1 MMMQTKVLIA
11 DDRPRSRSGLRAVL
25 ALRPEIEIVG
35 EAADGQEGV
44 RLMDARMP
52 VMDGVEATR
61 LIKEEWP
68 EVRVVVLTI
77 HAAYWADPWPL
88 APTPS
93 WSRDVRLPGYA
104 RAVLRRLSAVLVSTN
119 LALAGLLAI
128 NLPLINWH
136 LNYCG
141 FSGLTVLPW
150 WAIAVL
156 GTLVGGLLLCV
167 YHTWVVRRGFTAWS
181 ALLWDTGEAGD
192 GTTAVSSPPW
202 RRLWLWILLSFVALV
217 TGMTLGVM
225 GAVLAASVT
234 GSSSSIRRIL
244 GSR

>member
-1 MMMQTKVLIA
+1 
-11 DDRPRSRSGLRAVL
+11 
-25 ALRPEIEIVG
+25 
-35 EAADGQEGV
+35 
-44 RLMDARMP
+44 
-52 VMDGVEATR
+52 MDGIVYTSSETPPALACTLTSKATGTDVAVVLVSGISQNHLLQLLAFYGIPLSVGLLFYQSPLLARATR
-61 LIKEEWP
+61 
-68 EVRVVVLTI
+68 
-77 HAAYWADPWPL
+77 
-88 APTPS
+88 S
-93 WSRDVRLPGYA
+93 GYA
-104 RAVLRRLSAVLVSTN
+104 RTVLRRLPAVLVSTN

-128 NLPLINWH
+128 NPTLINWH

-167 YHTWVVRRGFTAWS
+167 YHTWAVRRGFTAWS
-181 ALLWDTGEAGD
+181 ALLWDTGEASD

-202 RRLWLWILLSFVALV
+202 RRLWLWVLLSFVALV
-217 TGMTLGVM
+217 AGIVLGAM